1 MDDNIYNSTRI
12 YTDIQSVQQLKYS
25 KNDDAAKKEVSQQK
39 GKSMRYKIVYITA
52 CCLSLGYF
60 LTQTMQTP
68 PHSRQF
74 SPAQSIVEVSEP
86 VTPVSEKTTLEIVER
101 FIERIEK
108 LSSVLPLNR
117 EILTRAG
124 KVTHERKKDRSGFG
138 IMDGLIY
145 ATARLHQLEMLTGD
159 PHFQGLPGIIFL

>member
-1 MDDNIYNSTRI
+1 MMLLDTFAWVELFQATNAGEKVRSIIQDRPA
-12 YTDIQSVQQLKYS
+12 YTSVATLAEITVWALRY
-25 KNDDAAKKEVSQQK
+25 
-39 GKSMRYKIVYITA
+39 GKDPD
-52 CCLSLGYF
+52 L
-60 LTQTMQTP
+60 
-68 PHSRQF
+68 
-74 SPAQSIVEVSEP
+74 
-86 VTPVSEKTTLEIVER
+86 

-159 PHFQGLPGIIFL
+159 PHFQGLPGVVFL